1 MSGTRSRRPSP
12 SAAAKRALLAGV
24 AIAALWSQAALAQ
37 SVGQSGSQSLNDL
50 TTAQTPAQATK
61 PVRPTDGLS
70 KDEVFIE
77 ADELVQDDD
86 NNIVTAQGSVEIRY
100 DQRTLRANRVIYE
113 RGPGVI
119 RADGDVQIINAD
131 GSVEYAEQLVLDDEM
146 YSGAAIGFSARMGEG
161 VKIAAASALRRNEN
175 IQELNRAIY
184 TPCPIC
190 VDDKPRDPTWSISA
204 DRVTQDKKGRVIIYK
219 NARIRVLGAPVL
231 FLPVFWH
238 ADPTAER
245 ASGLLSPDISL
256 SNRRGM
262 SFNQPYLWVVSPYTD
277 VTISPQINTQVNPFI
292 EARVRKR
299 FYSGDMD
306 LRFGYTYERDFDGG
320 GRRFGQ
326 RTSRSYILGRGAFR
340 LDDNWRWGFTA
351 ERASDQLI
359 FDKYDIPQV
368 YRTRGPYI
376 ADDRRLIS
384 QLYTVR
390 QANRSYVSMAAFS
403 IQGLRP
409 TDNDRTFP
417 LIAPLVETRYEPVG
431 DVLGGRLKFKGGMVS
446 LSRDQSPTITDYRAP
461 GLDSRR
467 VSVEADWRDSYIT
480 SAGLRVD
487 PFVNVRADAY
497 ALSDILTGVGT
508 NTTNRS
514 VTRSLA
520 TMGADI
526 SYPFYRRMGD
536 ATVVLE
542 PVVQAV
548 YSPNAKQI
556 VVGRDTAGAPVYL
569 NEDSVAF
576 EFDETTLLE
585 ASKFPGYDL
594 YEDGARLNVAGRAT
608 VMWDDGRRATAL
620 VGRSFRDDPN
630 TIFSERSGLRR
641 KASDWIVALS
651 ADPVPGLSFFA
662 RSRLDAD
669 DFSLRRVEAG
679 ANVATKRGAG
689 YVRYLRDDLDIN
701 GRRRENLDIGG
712 DVYVTKN
719 WGVTAYGNRDLS
731 SNAWIIRDYGVFYR
745 DECIRVDV
753 VYRQEDTVIG
763 TLGPRD
769 SVSVRLT
776 LATLGGPIYGR

>member
-12 SAAAKRALLAGV
+12 STAAKRALLAGA

-37 SVGQSGSQSLNDL
+37 SASEKPPQFP
-50 TTAQTPAQATK
+50 TA
-61 PVRPTDGLS
+61 RPTLVEPPSDGLS
-70 KDEVFIE
+70 KGEVFIE
-77 ADELVQDDD
+77 ADELVQDDE

-113 RGPGVI
+113 RTPGVI
-119 RADGDVQIINAD
+119 RANGDVQIINAD

-146 YSGAAIGFSARMGEG
+146 YAGAAVGFSARMGEG
-161 VKIAAASALRRNEN
+161 VKIAAASALRRNED

-190 VDDKPRDPTWSISA
+190 VDDKPRKPTWSISA
-204 DRVTQDKKGRVIIYK
+204 DRVTQDKKGRVIVYK

-245 ASGLLSPDISL
+245 ASGLLSPDISV

-262 SFNQPYLWVVSPYTD
+262 SFTQPYLWVVSPYTD
-277 VTISPQINTQVNPFI
+277 VTISPQINTQVNPFV

-320 GRRFGQ
+320 GREFGE

-359 FDKYDIPQV
+359 FDKYDVSQV

-384 QLYTVR
+384 QLYAVR

-409 TDNDRTFP
+409 TDNDRAFP
-417 LIAPLVETRYEPVG
+417 LIAPLVEARYEPVG
-431 DVLGGRLKFKGGMVS
+431 DVFGGRLKLKGGMVS
-446 LSRDQSPTITDYRAP
+446 LSREQSPTITTYRAA

-467 VSVEADWRDSYIT
+467 VSIEADWRDSYISPT
-480 SAGLRVD
+480 GLRID
-487 PFVNVRADAY
+487 PFVSVRSDAY
-497 ALSDILTGVGT
+497 ALSDILTAGGT
-508 NTTNRS
+508 DTTSRN
-514 VTRSLA
+514 VTRGLA
-520 TMGADI
+520 TLGADV
-526 SYPFYRRMGD
+526 SFPFYRRIGD

-542 PVVQAV
+542 PVIQAV
-548 YSPNAKQI
+548 YSPRAKQI
-556 VVGRDTAGAPVYL
+556 IVGREATGAPVYL

-608 VMWDDGRRATAL
+608 VMWDDGRRATATI
-620 VGRSFRDDPN
+620 GRSFRDDPN

-641 KASDWIVALS
+641 RASDWVVALS

-669 DFSLRRVEAG
+669 DFTLRRVEAG
-679 ANVATKRGAG
+679 ANVSTKRGSG

-712 DVYVTKN
+712 DVFVTKN

-731 SNAWIIRDYGVFYR
+731 SNAWIIRDYGVFYH
-745 DECIRVDV
+745 DDCIRVDV